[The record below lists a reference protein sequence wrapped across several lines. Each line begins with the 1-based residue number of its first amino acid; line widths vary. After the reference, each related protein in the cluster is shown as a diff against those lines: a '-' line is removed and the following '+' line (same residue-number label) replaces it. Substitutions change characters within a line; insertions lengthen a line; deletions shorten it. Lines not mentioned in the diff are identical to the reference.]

1 MVIAEGTVKVPGKKY
16 KVKIQCMATR
26 RLTAMEWLIVHSA
39 ASFKDDPNIMVKYF
53 FEEVLQMTSSEILIK
68 PCLTNLIED
77 KVITIEP
84 DNKFDYIKLHFSDIK
99 LSPKGIRMVEDGLF
113 PGEITEIP
121 VDIYYNPLSN
131 AMTQYHEYY
140 DDTQHSVELGMQED
154 YDVDFP
160 EKEIIKSLHNG
171 NVGGNKFIASK
182 MRIESIDCLS
192 SSDIDMY
199 TKLEI
204 EAVNNEFIKTDPVI
218 RLNQIKKKI
227 IDVFKTPE
235 LDDKMINNFI
245 DYERIDVHNIIGSG
259 ERIKESILNVC
270 KNGKIIVI
278 DESIFDKIKKYF
290 STLKNKTVIVFNS
303 DSLDFEVNKNY
314 VLVHVKDNFNIPG
327 CALINEKNN
336 SISLCRKE
344 YHYDDDTI
352 KVPLAVEDRIIYS
365 GENGVR
371 DWLSKIIKKNY
382 NECIEYLALCSI
394 EELGLSIDSSELL
407 LEIMEKQNVDEFV
420 DCLKKV
426 KHCCEKLETKMLNIR
441 NYEHSCNE
449 QI

>member
-1 MVIAEGTVKVPGKKY
+1 
-16 KVKIQCMATR
+16 
-26 RLTAMEWLIVHSA
+26 
-39 ASFKDDPNIMVKYF
+39 
-53 FEEVLQMTSSEILIK
+53 
-68 PCLTNLIED
+68 
-77 KVITIEP
+77 
-84 DNKFDYIKLHFSDIK
+84 
-99 LSPKGIRMVEDGLF
+99 
-113 PGEITEIP
+113 
-121 VDIYYNPLSN
+121 
-131 AMTQYHEYY
+131 
-140 DDTQHSVELGMQED
+140 MQED

-245 DYERIDVHNIIGSG
+245 DYERIDVHN
-259 ERIKESILNVC
+259 
-270 KNGKIIVI
+270 
-278 DESIFDKIKKYF
+278 KIKKYF

-407 LEIMEKQNVDEFV
+407 LEIMEKQNVDEY
-420 DCLKKV
+420 
-426 KHCCEKLETKMLNIR
+426 ETNVSFM
-441 NYEHSCNE
+441 E
-449 QI
+449 